1 MRREPLDLRLA
12 PVALAS
18 WSGSALGIGWTVT
31 QAMSAAGV
39 LLGAGAVLLWKPAG
53 TSSATARLA
62 AAAVLVAAGAV
73 AIAGLRAGAVSA
85 GPLPALASQ
94 QSYVKLSAFVTSD
107 PVRRESTFAPYVVV
121 RVEVRSLTSS
131 GMSAELRSPALVIG
145 PEPWLEAHFG
155 DSVEADG
162 HLQASRSP
170 DLAGVLIAR
179 GPPVITKTAGPI
191 SGGIAAVRHALVE
204 AAAGLPEAQRAL
216 VPALVDGDDSAMP
229 AEVSDDFRTTGLT
242 HLLAV
247 SGSNLTLVLAFA
259 LFVARWCGVRAVGLT
274 LTGLLTVIFFVLL
287 ARPEPSVLRAAAMG
301 VVGLTGLSVGGRRRG
316 VRALAVAV
324 TVLVLYDPWLARSVG
339 FLLSSLATAGILV
352 LAPIWRDAMARWMP
366 RVAAEAVAV
375 PLAAQIVCTPAI
387 AAISG
392 QVSLVAVVANLA
404 AAPAVG
410 PTTVLG
416 LIAGL
421 VTVVS
426 APVGH
431 VLGHLA
437 GLPAGWI
444 ILVATRGARL
454 AGASVTWPVSFTAIA
469 VLVVLCVAQVTTLHL
484 LLRRRFASLAVAVLL
499 VAVVLRPLGRLGWP
513 PSGWLLV
520 ACDVG
525 QGDGLV
531 LNAGSGAAVVVDT
544 GPDPRLMDH
553 CLDRLH
559 VHYVPLVVLTHFH
572 ADHADGLPGVLH
584 GRQVGE
590 IETSPLPDPPDRAAA
605 VTAEAAA
612 ASVDVSIAVAGEE
625 RTLGQLH
632 WRVLGPIHVPVMPL
646 GDSSGDGSV
655 PNNASVVMI
664 VDVDGFRLLLSGDA
678 ESEEQGDIVATGADL
693 GVDVLK
699 VAHHGSANQ
708 DPAFVSGTTA
718 PLAVISVGA
727 DNDYGHPA
735 SQTLGL
741 LTQLRAQVYRTDLD
755 GDVAVVE
762 RAGQLAVV
770 TGK

>member
-1 MRREPLDLRLA
+1 
-12 PVALAS
+12 
-18 WSGSALGIGWTVT
+18 
-31 QAMSAAGV
+31 
-39 LLGAGAVLLWKPAG
+39 
-53 TSSATARLA
+53 
-62 AAAVLVAAGAV
+62 
-73 AIAGLRAGAVSA
+73 
-85 GPLPALASQ
+85 
-94 QSYVKLSAFVTSD
+94 
-107 PVRRESTFAPYVVV
+107 
-121 RVEVRSLTSS
+121 
-131 GMSAELRSPALVIG
+131 
-145 PEPWLEAHFG
+145 
-155 DSVEADG
+155 
-162 HLQASRSP
+162 
-170 DLAGVLIAR
+170 
-179 GPPVITKTAGPI
+179 
-191 SGGIAAVRHALVE
+191 
-204 AAAGLPEAQRAL
+204 
-216 VPALVDGDDSAMP
+216 
-229 AEVSDDFRTTGLT
+229 
-242 HLLAV
+242 
-247 SGSNLTLVLAFA
+247 
-259 LFVARWCGVRAVGLT
+259 
-274 LTGLLTVIFFVLL
+274 
-287 ARPEPSVLRAAAMG
+287 
-301 VVGLTGLSVGGRRRG
+301 
-316 VRALAVAV
+316 
-324 TVLVLYDPWLARSVG
+324 
-339 FLLSSLATAGILV
+339 
-352 LAPIWRDAMARWMP
+352 
-366 RVAAEAVAV
+366 
-375 PLAAQIVCTPAI
+375 
-387 AAISG
+387 
-392 QVSLVAVVANLA
+392 
-404 AAPAVG
+404 
-410 PTTVLG
+410 
-416 LIAGL
+416 
-421 VTVVS
+421 
-426 APVGH
+426 
-431 VLGHLA
+431 
-437 GLPAGWI
+437 
-444 ILVATRGARL
+444 
-454 AGASVTWPVSFTAIA
+454 
-469 VLVVLCVAQVTTLHL
+469 VVLCVAQVTTLHL

-646 GDSSGDGSV
+646 GDTSGDGSV
-655 PNNASVVMI
+655 PNNASVVML